1 MPHWPPRVGFPRA
14 AEARARCV
22 AMRKPCP
29 GSRRARRVIRVP
41 LALGVLVASLLAGC
55 GSKGLAPVDERYAP
69 APPGFYRVRAGDT
82 LSEIAERERIGMR
95 KLAAWNELAPPYPI
109 YAGQLL
115 RMQAPPG
122 GGASDD
128 DARRASAARTPAEP
142 AAKPPAQ
149 PATASKPAKTATT
162 PAPRPG
168 SSASASG
175 LTWAWPVS
183 GRLLQRYQPND
194 RTRQGI
200 RIAAEVGTPVA
211 AAADGE
217 VVYSGRSGLAGYG
230 NLIIVKHSPRYLS
243 AYGFNRRVLV
253 SEGTRV
259 KRGQQLAEVGQSA
272 AGQPMLHFEIRRD
285 GATVDPLLFLP
296 AAG

>member
-1 MPHWPPRVGFPRA
+1 
-14 AEARARCV
+14 
-22 AMRKPCP
+22 MRGLGMLPLLL
-29 GSRRARRVIRVP
+29 
-41 LALGVLVASLLAGC
+41 LALLLAGC
-55 GSKGLAPVDERYAP
+55 GSKGLAPVDDRGYGP
-69 APPGFYRVRAGDT
+69 APPGFYRIRSGDT
-82 LSEIAERERIGMR
+82 LSEIAERERISMR
-95 KLAAWNELAPPYPI
+95 KLAAWNNLGPPYPL

-115 RMQAPPG
+115 RVKVPRG
-122 GGASDD
+122 GSRKGATQKVASRSSPAQSSVATS
-128 DARRASAARTPAEP
+128 ARP
-142 AAKPPAQ
+142 AAKP
-149 PATASKPAKTATT
+149 
-162 PAPRPG
+162 G
-168 SSASASG
+168 SSAAASG
-175 LTWAWPVS
+175 LKWVWPVS
-183 GRLLQRYQPND
+183 GPLAQRYQPND

-200 RIAAEVGTPVA
+200 RVAAAAGSPVN

-217 VVYSGRSGLAGYG
+217 VVYSGSSGLAGYG

-296 AAG
+296 ATR

>member
-1 MPHWPPRVGFPRA
+1 MLHLRTRA
-14 AEARARCV
+14 VVSAL
-22 AMRKPCP
+22 
-29 GSRRARRVIRVP
+29 
-41 LALGVLVASLLAGC
+41 LALGVLAALLLAGC
-55 GSKGLAPVDERYAP
+55 GSTGLAPVDERYAP
-69 APPGFYRVRAGDT
+69 APPGFYRIRSGDT
-82 LSEIAERERIGMR
+82 LSEIAERKRIRMR
-95 KLAAWNELAPPYPI
+95 TLAAWNELAPPYAI

-115 RMQAPPG
+115 RMKAPPG
-122 GGASDD
+122 GVASGGN
-128 DARRASAARTPAEP
+128 ARRAAAPARSTPAAKTPAEP
-142 AAKPPAQ
+142 APKPAAKA
-149 PATASKPAKTATT
+149 AKKPAKAATK
-162 PAPRPG
+162 PVPKPG
-168 SSASASG
+168 SGASASG

-200 RIAAEVGTPVA
+200 RIAAEAGTPVA

-253 SEGTRV
+253 SEGARV

-272 AGQPMLHFEIRRD
+272 AGEPMLHFEIRRD